1 MTEKAFASVIPVK
14 KNAQAHSSRAS
25 GLPGNKFHL
34 RELRIPPG
42 GLHLIGNL
50 YSLTLNCNTVFPIRK
65 QSGQVCFIYGMS
77 EHTQYAEHIV
87 LPSQPER
94 KDLDGLLRVSGL
106 PGNIFPLREL
116 RIPPGG
122 LSLIGNLYT
131 LALLS
136 NTVFPIRE

>member
-1 MTEKAFASVIPVK
+1 MCT
-14 KNAQAHSSRAS
+14 AHSPRAS
-25 GLPGNKFHL
+25 GLRSNKFPL

-94 KDLDGLLRVSGL
+94 KDLDGLLRRVRICPKGYQACLGDTLGRSRSD
-106 PGNIFPLREL
+106 IFHSHECAYYF
-116 RIPPGG
+116 
-122 LSLIGNLYT
+122 LSYRKT
-131 LALLS
+131 LSRFSVTRSFL
-136 NTVFPIRE
+136 

>member
-42 GLHLIGNL
+42 GLYLIGNL

-87 LPSQPER
+87 LP
-94 KDLDGLLRVSGL
+94 
-106 PGNIFPLREL
+106 
-116 RIPPGG
+116 
-122 LSLIGNLYT
+122 LSLKEKTWTVCCAECGFVLRGTRPAWEIPQDGHVVTSSIYT
-131 LALLS
+131 SAHNGFLL
-136 NTVFPIRE
+136 